1 MQERED
7 SKDVII
13 AKLEEKFS
21 QLLNV
26 VNDIKNSLTHQ
37 TEKISEVDR
46 ELVTLQIESKQRQQD
61 IDKLKEKQEANK
73 RWILGIIG
81 TIVGGLLLA
90 ILKVLVGLG

>member
-7 SKDVII
+7 SNEVII

-46 ELVTLQIESKQRQQD
+46 ELMTLKIESKQRQDD
-61 IDKLKEKQEANK
+61 IDKLKNKQEDNRKWLMGIIATLIGGVALAVVK
-73 RWILGIIG
+73 ILLGI
-81 TIVGGLLLA
+81 
-90 ILKVLVGLG
+90 

>member
-73 RWILGIIG
+73 RWILGIVG

-90 ILKVLVGLG
+90 VLKVLIGLG

>member
-7 SKDVII
+7 SNEVII

-46 ELVTLQIESKQRQQD
+46 ELMTLKIESKQRQDD
-61 IDKLKEKQEANK
+61 IDKLKNKQEDNK
-73 RWILGIIG
+73 KWLMGIIATLIGGVALAVVKILLGI
-81 TIVGGLLLA
+81 
-90 ILKVLVGLG
+90 

>member
-61 IDKLKEKQEANK
+61 IDKLKEKQDANK

>member
-7 SKDVII
+7 SNEVII

-46 ELVTLQIESKQRQQD
+46 ELMTLKIESKQRQDD
-61 IDKLKEKQEANK
+61 IDKLKNKQEDNRKWLMGIIATLIGGIALAVVK
-73 RWILGIIG
+73 ILLGI
-81 TIVGGLLLA
+81 
-90 ILKVLVGLG
+90 

>member
-7 SKDVII
+7 SNEVII

-21 QLLNV
+21 QLLNI

-46 ELVTLQIESKQRQQD
+46 ELMTLKIESKQRQDD
-61 IDKLKEKQEANK
+61 IDKLKNKQEDNRKWLMGIIATLIGGVALAVVK
-73 RWILGIIG
+73 ILLGI
-81 TIVGGLLLA
+81 
-90 ILKVLVGLG
+90 